1 MYVVTKRLTQW
12 GSKELGDKGLTPI
25 EILRYFYGD
34 DMYINIAPEIPS
46 NHPSIPSSWPG
57 YVLEIGSSGE
67 KVRQIQ
73 EQLNVI
79 AGAYPAIPKI
89 TADGI
94 YGSKTAESVRKFQEV
109 FQLPQTGKVDYS
121 TWYKIS
127 EIYVGVSRIAELT

>member
-1 MYVVTKRLTQW
+1 MYVVTIRLTQW
-12 GSKELGDKGLTPI
+12 GSKELGDKGYSPI

-34 DMYINIAPEIPS
+34 DMYINSAEEIS
-46 NHPSIPSSWPG
+46 GIPASWPG
-57 YVLEIGSSGE
+57 YTLEEGASGA
-67 KVRQIQ
+67 KVKQMQ

-79 AGAYPAIPKI
+79 AGAYPALPKI

-94 YGSKTAESVRKFQEV
+94 YGPATANAVREFQSVFG
-109 FQLPQTGKVDYS
+109 LPATGKVDYP

>member
-34 DMYINIAPEIPS
+34 DMYINIAPEIS
-46 NHPSIPSSWPG
+46 GIPSSWPG

-94 YGSKTAESVRKFQEV
+94 YGSKTADRSENFRKCFNCRKRGKSTTVHGIKYPKFMSAYPESQ
-109 FQLPQTGKVDYS
+109 S
-121 TWYKIS
+121 
-127 EIYVGVSRIAELT
+127 